1 MQNRGEIGSI
11 PFSML
16 AISPLRSASQS
27 GIIVPL
33 QYQHWREKSTMPL
46 LDHFDILA
54 PLYDRLITNP
64 EETKIIRLAKLPTE
78 GSLLDAGG
86 GTGRISQHLV
96 QHAKQVVVL
105 DSSIKMLNQALS
117 KNGLRAVG
125 SETEYLPFSDAS
137 FERVTMVDALH
148 HVAEQK
154 RSLQELWRVLKPGG
168 ILVVEEPDI
177 KVFAV
182 KLVALAEKLA
192 LFRSHFL
199 SPERVSEY
207 LEKLGAKTHIV
218 RDKPNAWIIAEK
230 CN

>member
-1 MQNRGEIGSI
+1 MIGMI
-11 PFSML
+11 KLNHLP
-16 AISPLRSASQS
+16 
-27 GIIVPL
+27 
-33 QYQHWREKSTMPL
+33 REFESMPL
-46 LDHFDILA
+46 LDHFDLLA

-64 EETKIIRLAKLPTE
+64 EETMILQLARLPTE
-78 GSLLDAGG
+78 GNLLDAGG

-96 QHAKQVVVL
+96 QHAGQVIVL
-105 DSSIKMLNQALS
+105 DSSIKMLIQALS

-168 ILVVEEPDI
+168 FLVVEEPDI
-177 KVFAV
+177 QHFAV

-199 SPERVSEY
+199 SPERISEH
-207 LEKLGAKTHIV
+207 LEELGAKTQII
-218 RDKPNAWIIAEK
+218 REKPNAWIIAEK
-230 CN
+230 PNVSM

>member
-1 MQNRGEIGSI
+1 
-11 PFSML
+11 
-16 AISPLRSASQS
+16 
-27 GIIVPL
+27 
-33 QYQHWREKSTMPL
+33 MPL

-64 EETKIIRLAKLPTE
+64 EETKIVQLARLPTE

-96 QHAKQVVVL
+96 EYARQVIVL
-105 DSSIKMLNQALS
+105 DSSINMLTQALS

-125 SETEYLPFSDAS
+125 SETEFLPFENAS

-154 RSLQELWRVLKPGG
+154 RTLREIWRVLKPGG

-177 KVFAV
+177 KHFAV

-199 SPERVSEY
+199 SPERISDHLQE
-207 LEKLGAKTHIV
+207 LGAKTQIV
-218 RDKPNAWIIAEK
+218 REKPNAWIIAEK
-230 CN
+230 PIHEM